1 MSNPPENA
9 GNSPVHR
16 HGPVEIEVFT
26 LGPFETNCMV
36 VWPAG
41 GAGERD
47 RPEGERECVVV
58 DAGMGAER
66 MLKAIRSRGARVT
79 AIILTHAHM
88 DHIAGV
94 GAIKSAF
101 PEAPIMI
108 HEAEREWLT
117 NPQLNLSM
125 LGGFPVTAPP
135 ADRLLKEGEIVEIFD
150 VSHSGGSGERAVKFE
165 VRHTPGHSPGGI
177 TLVVQGGGVA
187 LVGDALFAGSI
198 GRTNFPGSDFETLER
213 SICEKLYTLPEET
226 VIFPGHGPTSTI
238 GREKRSN
245 PFVRG

>member
-1 MSNPPENA
+1 MSNPPESA
-9 GNSPVHR
+9 GNTTVHR
-16 HGPVEIEVFT
+16 HGPVEIEVHT

-41 GAGERD
+41 WRE
-47 RPEGERECVVV
+47 RPEGERECVVI

-66 MLKAIRSRGARVT
+66 MLKAIRSRGQHVT

-94 GAIKSAF
+94 GAIKGAF
-101 PEAPIMI
+101 PDAPIMI

-135 ADRLLKEGEIVEIFD
+135 ADRLLKDGEIVEIF
-150 VSHSGGSGERAVKFE
+150 GESNSERLSSRAVKLE

-177 TLVVQGGGVA
+177 TLVVEGGGVA

-198 GRTNFPGSDFETLER
+198 GRTDFPGCDFETLER
-213 SICEKLYTLPEET
+213 SIREKLYTLPEET
-226 VIFPGHGPTSTI
+226 VIYPGHGPTSTI
-238 GREKRSN
+238 AREKRSN
-245 PFVRG
+245 PFVRA